1 MKHKSRTKQA
11 GVALI
16 AALILM
22 TSIVLVLGNIFYRHQ
37 INVAQAS
44 LSMHQ
49 DQAFLLALSAESWAR
64 QLLDEDDRKFDH
76 FDEIWAQAIPAMPV
90 DGGLINGCISDL
102 QSRFNINSLLAYK
115 NYTELVSAISGD
127 KSSFAKVWTNLLRN
141 QEIPYD
147 IDRLATV
154 IDWLDANSSTMG
166 SNGAERDIYE
176 GLMPPQM
183 IADSPMVQTSELA
196 SVIGYRVAEVQRLMP
211 LMSVLPVLQN
221 KKPNDNNIININLN
235 TASNELL
242 MALGGDVDT
251 MFTEAVTANRPLET
265 IEEFYE
271 ILAFDLG
278 FTMPDIENR
287 WPRELVGVASQ
298 FFELYIEV
306 ILGEARIEVRSI
318 IMRSSNKDS
327 VIISRDLTTVP
338 ASVEKDSASGFLDKL
353 TQGADSDKDSDMID
367 DQQVLPACI
376 MIGA

>member
-1 MKHKSRTKQA
+1 MNKLRSKQV

-44 LSMHQ
+44 LTMHQ
-49 DQAFLLALSAESWAR
+49 HQAFLLAISAESWAR
-64 QLLDEDDRKFDH
+64 QLLDEDDREFDH

-141 QEIPYD
+141 QDLLYD
-147 IDRLATV
+147 VDRLATV
-154 IDWLDANSSTMG
+154 IDWLDSDSSTMG
-166 SNGAERDIYE
+166 SGGAEQDIYA

-196 SVIGYRVAEVQRLMP
+196 SVLGYSVSEVQKLMP
-211 LMSVLPVLQN
+211 LMSALPVLEK

-235 TASNELL
+235 TAPDELL

-251 MFTEAVTANRPLET
+251 MFREAVTANRPIES
-265 IEEFYE
+265 IEEFHE
-271 ILAFDLG
+271 FLAIDLG
-278 FTMPDIENR
+278 LPPGDIERR
-287 WPRELVGVASQ
+287 WPRELVGVNSQ
-298 FFELYIEV
+298 FFELYLEV
-306 ILGEARIEVRSI
+306 ILGEARIEIRSI
-318 IMRSSNKDS
+318 IMRRSNKDS

-338 ASVEKDSASGFLDKL
+338 ASVKKDSASALLGKL
-353 TQGADSDKDSDMID
+353 TQGSDSDKESEIFD

>member
-211 LMSVLPVLQN
+211 LMSALPVLQN

>member
-1 MKHKSRTKQA
+1 MKSRSRTKQA

-64 QLLDEDDRKFDH
+64 QLLDDDDQKFDH

-102 QSRFNINSLLAYK
+102 QSRFNINSLLVYK

>member
-211 LMSVLPVLQN
+211 LMSALPVLQN

-353 TQGADSDKDSDMID
+353 TQGADSDKDSDIID

>member
-1 MKHKSRTKQA
+1 MKHKSRAKQA

-102 QSRFNINSLLAYK
+102 QSRFNINSLLTYK

-147 IDRLATV
+147 ADRLATV

-211 LMSVLPVLQN
+211 LMSALPVLQN
-221 KKPNDNNIININLN
+221 EKPNDNNIININLN

-251 MFTEAVTANRPLET
+251 MFTEAITANRPLET

-306 ILGEARIEVRSI
+306 MLGEARIEVRSI

-367 DQQVLPACI
+367 EQQVLPACI

>member
-1 MKHKSRTKQA
+1 MKYKSRTKQA

-64 QLLDEDDRKFDH
+64 QLLDDDDQKFDH
-76 FDEIWAQAIPAMPV
+76 FDEIWAQAITAMPV

-127 KSSFAKVWTNLLRN
+127 KVSFAKVWTNLLRN

-154 IDWLDANSSTMG
+154 IDWLDSNSSTMG

-211 LMSVLPVLQN
+211 LMSALPVLQN

-251 MFTEAVTANRPLET
+251 MFTEAITANRPLET

-278 FTMPDIENR
+278 FTMPDMENR

-318 IMRSSNKDS
+318 IMRSSNRDS

>member
-1 MKHKSRTKQA
+1 MRRSRTEQA

-22 TSIVLVLGNIFYRHQ
+22 TSIVFVLGNIFYRHQ

-49 DQAFLLALSAESWAR
+49 DQAFLLALSAESWAK
-64 QLLDEDDRKFDH
+64 QLLNEDDRNFDH

-127 KSSFAKVWTNLLRN
+127 ESSFAKVWTNLLRN
-141 QEIPYD
+141 QDIPND
-147 IDRLATV
+147 VDRLETV
-154 IDWLDANSSTMG
+154 IDWIDKDSSTMG

-176 GLMPPQM
+176 SLMPPQM

-196 SVIGYRVAEVQRLMP
+196 SVMGYRVEEVQRLMP
-211 LMSVLPVLQN
+211 FMSALPVL
-221 KKPNDNNIININLN
+221 KKKTPSDDNIININLN
-235 TASNELL
+235 TASDELL
-242 MALGGDVDT
+242 MALGGNVDT
-251 MFTEAVTANRPLET
+251 IFKEVVTANRPLES
-265 IEEFYE
+265 IEEYYDF
-271 ILAFDLG
+271 LAIDLALPV
-278 FTMPDIENR
+278 PDIERR
-287 WPRELVGVASQ
+287 WPKGLVGVASK

-318 IMRSSNKDS
+318 IMRRSNKDS
-327 VIISRDLTTVP
+327 VIISREITTVP
-338 ASVEKDSASGFLDKL
+338 VSVEKDSASAFLDGL
-353 TQGADSDKDSDMID
+353 TQGADSETDSDEID

>member
-1 MKHKSRTKQA
+1 MNKSRAKQA

-64 QLLDEDDRKFDH
+64 QLLDEDDRQFDH

-102 QSRFNINSLLAYK
+102 QSRFNINSFLAYE

-127 KSSFAKVWTNLLRN
+127 NSSFAKVWTNLLRN
-141 QEIPYD
+141 KELPHD

-154 IDWLDANSSTMG
+154 IDWLDDDSSTMG

-183 IADSPMVQTSELA
+183 IADAPMVQTSELA
-196 SVIGYRVAEVQRLMP
+196 SVLGYGVLEVQKLMP
-211 LMSVLPVLQN
+211 LMSALPVLES
-221 KKPNDNNIININLN
+221 KTPNDNSIININLN
-235 TASNELL
+235 TASDELL
-242 MALGGDVDT
+242 MALGGDVDN
-251 MFTEAVTANRPLET
+251 MFREVVTSNRPLES

-271 ILAFDLG
+271 FLSFDLG
-278 FTMPDIENR
+278 FPPGDIERR
-287 WPRELVGVASQ
+287 WPRELVGVATQ
-298 FFELYIEV
+298 FFELYLEV

-327 VIISRDLTTVP
+327 VIISRNLTTVP
-338 ASVEKDSASGFLDKL
+338 ASVEKDSASALLDKL
-353 TQGADSDKDSDMID
+353 TQDSDSDSEMID
-367 DQQVLPACI
+367 DQQVLPACV

>member
-1 MKHKSRTKQA
+1 MKCRSRAKQA

-64 QLLDEDDRKFDH
+64 QLLDEDDQKFDH

-127 KSSFAKVWTNLLRN
+127 KINFAKVWTNLLRN

-147 IDRLATV
+147 VDRLATV
-154 IDWLDANSSTMG
+154 IDWLDSNSSTMG

-211 LMSVLPVLQN
+211 FMSALPVL
-221 KKPNDNNIININLN
+221 KKKTPNDDNIININLN
-235 TASNELL
+235 TASDELL
-242 MALGGDVDT
+242 MALGGNVDT
-251 MFTEAVTANRPLET
+251 IFKEVVTANRPLES
-265 IEEFYE
+265 IEEYYDF
-271 ILAFDLG
+271 LAVDLALPV
-278 FTMPDIENR
+278 PDIERR
-287 WPRELVGVASQ
+287 WPKELVGVASQ

-318 IMRSSNKDS
+318 IMRSSNRDS